1 MDKNLVSVI
10 IPVYNTEEFV
20 EEAVRSIMNQTLQE
34 IEIIV
39 INDGSTDGSLSIIER
54 LAKEDKR
61 IRSRTKDYQ
70 LLVTKATN
78 TLKAN
83 TFILWIVM
91 IIWNRKP

>member
-61 IRSRTKDYQ
+61 IRTYTQ

>member
-54 LAKEDKR
+54 LAKEDKP

>member
-39 INDGSTDGSLSIIER
+39 INDGSTG
-54 LAKEDKR
+54 
-61 IRSRTKDYQ
+61 SRTKDYQ

>member
-39 INDGSTDGSLSIIER
+39 INVYEP
-54 LAKEDKR
+54 